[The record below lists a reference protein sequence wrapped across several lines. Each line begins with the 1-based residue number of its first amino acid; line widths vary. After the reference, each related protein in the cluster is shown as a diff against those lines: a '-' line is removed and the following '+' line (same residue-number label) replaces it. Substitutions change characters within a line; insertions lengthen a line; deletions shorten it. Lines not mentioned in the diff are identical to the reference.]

1 MVGVAAGE
9 RDGAPC
15 IVVLV
20 GDASAPGRAPLPS
33 EIEGFPVDVRS
44 SGDLRAL

>member
-9 RDGAPC
+9 RDGDPC
-15 IVVLV
+15 IAVLV
-20 GDASAPGRAPLPS
+20 TEPTPDLPAAVEGYPLDIRP
-33 EIEGFPVDVRS
+33 